1 MNTNLLENEKF
12 YTAKYDRTF
21 KEIFLKE
28 ENEEL
33 LLLILEETLNTKVAK
48 IKQRNIELNNGNIF
62 VRRKHL
68 DILLETDQGLIGIE
82 INSSVEDY
90 LHPRNLAFQCD
101 NYAHYT
107 LVGQDYTEEVQ
118 IIQINLTYKMQDEEL
133 VRRYFIQDRTGK
145 KYAQNFQI
153 IEWNMDKIMKFWY
166 DKNEEK
172 IEEYKHLIMLDLSKE
187 DLKKLAKKDRE
198 VEKYM
203 KEVERVNEDPR
214 FREYMTKEEDQKKI
228 YNTQMSKAYN
238 EGISEGIS
246 KGIEQGVLEGGK
258 EKSIEI
264 AKKMLQKKENILE
277 ISEYTGLTIEEIES
291 LK

>member
-1 MNTNLLENEKF
+1 MNTKLLENEKF

-48 IKQRNIELNNGNIF
+48 IKQRNIELNNGNIY

-238 EGISEGIS
+238 EGISEGI
-246 KGIEQGVLEGGK
+246 LEGGK
-258 EKSIEI
+258 EEKKKI
-264 AKKMLQKKENILE
+264 AQNILKSDLK
-277 ISEYTGLTIEEIES
+277 ITIEEISEITGLS
-291 LK
+291 KEEIEHL

>member
-1 MNTNLLENEKF
+1 MLLSV
-12 YTAKYDRTF
+12 
-21 KEIFLKE
+21 LKE
-28 ENEEL
+28 S
-33 LLLILEETLNTKVAK
+33 LNTKIAK
-48 IKQRNIELNNGNIF
+48 IRQRNIELNSGNIF
-62 VRRKHL
+62 VRRKYL

-107 LVGQDYTEEVQ
+107 LVGENYTEDVQ

-133 VRRYFIQDRTGK
+133 VRRYFIQDETGK

-153 IEWNMDKIMKFWY
+153 IEWNMDKLMKFWY
-166 DKNEEK
+166 DKNEEIIAK
-172 IEEYKHLIMLDLSKE
+172 YKHLIMLDLPKE
-187 DLKKLAKKDRE
+187 ELKELSKKDRE

-203 KEVERVNEDPR
+203 KEIERVNQDPR

-246 KGIEQGVLEGGK
+246 EGEK

-264 AKKMLQKKENILE
+264 AKKMLQNNKSISE
-277 ISEYTGLTIEEIES
+277 ISEYTGLTANEIES

>member
-1 MNTNLLENEKF
+1 MNTKLLENEKF

-238 EGISEGIS
+238 D
-246 KGIEQGVLEGGK
+246 GGK

-264 AKKMLQKKENILE
+264 AKKMLQKNENILE

>member
-1 MNTNLLENEKF
+1 MNIKLLEKEEKF
-12 YTAKYDRTF
+12 YTAKYDRAF
-21 KEIFLKE
+21 KEVFLKE

-33 LLLILEETLNTKVAK
+33 LLSVLKESLNTKIAK
-48 IKQRNIELNNGNIF
+48 IRQRNIELNSGNIF
-62 VRRKHL
+62 VRRKYL
-68 DILLETDQGLIGIE
+68 DILLETDQGLIRIE

-107 LVGQDYTEEVQ
+107 LVGENYTEDVQ

-133 VRRYFIQDRTGK
+133 VRRYFIQDETGK

-153 IEWNMDKIMKFWY
+153 IEWNMDKLMKFWY
-166 DKNEEK
+166 DKNEEIIAK
-172 IEEYKHLIMLDLSKE
+172 YKHLIMLDLPKE
-187 DLKKLAKKDRE
+187 ELKELSKKDRE

-203 KEVERVNEDPR
+203 KEIERVNQDPR
-214 FREYMTKEEDQKKI
+214 FREYMSKEEDQKKI

-238 EGISEGIS
+238 
-246 KGIEQGVLEGGK
+246 KGEK

-264 AKKMLQKKENILE
+264 AKKMLQNNKSISE
-277 ISEYTGLTIEEIES
+277 ISEYTGLTAKEIES

>member
-1 MNTNLLENEKF
+1 MNIKLLEKEEKF
-12 YTAKYDRTF
+12 YTAKYDRAF
-21 KEIFLKE
+21 KEVFLKE

-33 LLLILEETLNTKVAK
+33 LLSVLKESLNTKIAK
-48 IKQRNIELNNGNIF
+48 IRQRNIELNSGNIF
-62 VRRKHL
+62 VRRKYL

-107 LVGQDYTEEVQ
+107 LVGENYTEDVQ

-133 VRRYFIQDRTGK
+133 VRRYFIQDETGK

-153 IEWNMDKIMKFWY
+153 IEWNMDKLMKFWY
-166 DKNEEK
+166 DKNEEIIAK
-172 IEEYKHLIMLDLSKE
+172 YKHLIMLDLPKE
-187 DLKKLAKKDRE
+187 ELEELSKKDRE

-203 KEVERVNEDPR
+203 KEIERVNQDPR
-214 FREYMTKEEDQKKI
+214 FREYMSKEEDQKKI

-238 EGISEGIS
+238 
-246 KGIEQGVLEGGK
+246 KGEK

-264 AKKMLQKKENILE
+264 AKKMLQNNKSISE
-277 ISEYTGLTIEEIES
+277 ISEYTGLTAKEIES

>member
-1 MNTNLLENEKF
+1 MNTKLLEYEKF

-238 EGISEGIS
+238 EG
-246 KGIEQGVLEGGK
+246 GK

-277 ISEYTGLTIEEIES
+277 ISEYTGLTIEEINS
-291 LK
+291 L

>member
-1 MNTNLLENEKF
+1 MNIKLLEKEEKF
-12 YTAKYDRTF
+12 YTAKYDRAF
-21 KEIFLKE
+21 KEVFLKE

-33 LLLILEETLNTKVAK
+33 LLSVLKESLNTKIAK
-48 IKQRNIELNNGNIF
+48 IRQRNIELNSGNNF
-62 VRRKHL
+62 VRRKYL

-107 LVGQDYTEEVQ
+107 LVGENYTEDVQ

-133 VRRYFIQDRTGK
+133 VRRYFIQDETGK

-153 IEWNMDKIMKFWY
+153 IEWNMNKLMKFWY
-166 DKNEEK
+166 DKNEEIIAK
-172 IEEYKHLIMLDLSKE
+172 YKHLIMLDLPKE
-187 DLKKLAKKDRE
+187 ELKELSKKDRE

-203 KEVERVNEDPR
+203 KEIERVNQDPR
-214 FREYMTKEEDQKKI
+214 FREYMSKEEDQKKI

-238 EGISEGIS
+238 
-246 KGIEQGVLEGGK
+246 KGEK

-264 AKKMLQKKENILE
+264 AKKMLQNNKSISE
-277 ISEYTGLTIEEIES
+277 ISEYTGLTAKEIES

>member
-1 MNTNLLENEKF
+1 MNTKLLENEKF

-48 IKQRNIELNNGNIF
+48 IKQRNIELNNGNIY

-107 LVGQDYTEEVQ
+107 LVGQDYTEEIQ

-238 EGISEGIS
+238 EGISEG
-246 KGIEQGVLEGGK
+246 GK
-258 EKSIEI
+258 EEKKKI
-264 AKKMLQKKENILE
+264 AKKMLKSDLKI
-277 ISEYTGLTIEEIES
+277 TIEEISEITGLS
-291 LK
+291 KEEIEHL

>member
-1 MNTNLLENEKF
+1 MNIKLLENEKF

-118 IIQINLTYKMQDEEL
+118 IIQINLTYKMKDEEL

-238 EGISEGIS
+238 EGISEG
-246 KGIEQGVLEGGK
+246 GK
-258 EKSIEI
+258 EEKKKI
-264 AKKMLQKKENILE
+264 AQNILKSDLK
-277 ISEYTGLTIEEIES
+277 ITIEEISEITGLS
-291 LK
+291 KEEIEHL

>member
-1 MNTNLLENEKF
+1 MNTKLLENEKF

-264 AKKMLQKKENILE
+264 AKKMLQKNENILE
-277 ISEYTGLTIEEIES
+277 ISEYTGLTIEEINS
-291 LK
+291 L

>member
-1 MNTNLLENEKF
+1 MNTKLLENEKF

-238 EGISEGIS
+238 EGISEGI
-246 KGIEQGVLEGGK
+246 LEGGK
-258 EKSIEI
+258 EEKKKI
-264 AKKMLQKKENILE
+264 AQNILKSDLK
-277 ISEYTGLTIEEIES
+277 ITIEEISEITGLS
-291 LK
+291 KEEIEHL

>member
-1 MNTNLLENEKF
+1 MNTKLLENEKF

-238 EGISEGIS
+238 EGISEGI
-246 KGIEQGVLEGGK
+246 LEGGK

-264 AKKMLQKKENILE
+264 AKKLLNKLPINE
-277 ISEYTGLTIEEIES
+277 IVKVTGLSKEEIER
-291 LK
+291 L

>member
-1 MNTNLLENEKF
+1 MNIKLLEKEEKF
-12 YTAKYDRTF
+12 YTAKYDRAF
-21 KEIFLKE
+21 KEVFLKE

-33 LLLILEETLNTKVAK
+33 LLSVLKESLNTKIAK
-48 IKQRNIELNNGNIF
+48 IRQRNIELNSGNIF
-62 VRRKHL
+62 VRRKYL

-107 LVGQDYTEEVQ
+107 LVGENYTEDVQ
-118 IIQINLTYKMQDEEL
+118 IVQINLTYKMQDEEL
-133 VRRYFIQDRTGK
+133 VRRYFIQDETGK
-145 KYAQNFQI
+145 KYAQNFQ
-153 IEWNMDKIMKFWY
+153 MDKLMKFWY
-166 DKNEEK
+166 DKNEEIIAK
-172 IEEYKHLIMLDLSKE
+172 YKHLIMLDLPKE
-187 DLKKLAKKDRE
+187 ELKELSKKDRE

-203 KEVERVNEDPR
+203 KEIERVNQDPR
-214 FREYMTKEEDQKKI
+214 FREYMSKEEDQKKI

-246 KGIEQGVLEGGK
+246 EGEK

-264 AKKMLQKKENILE
+264 AKKMLQNNKSISE
-277 ISEYTGLTIEEIES
+277 ISEYTGLTANEIEN

>member
-1 MNTNLLENEKF
+1 MNTKLLENEKF

-238 EGISEGIS
+238 EG
-246 KGIEQGVLEGGK
+246 GK

-277 ISEYTGLTIEEIES
+277 ISEYTGLTIEEINS
-291 LK
+291 L

>member
-1 MNTNLLENEKF
+1 MGLCGIILLNFTYLKN
-12 YTAKYDRTF
+12 KISGNSTF
-21 KEIFLKE
+21 FTDINKLKE

-238 EGISEGIS
+238 EGISEGI
-246 KGIEQGVLEGGK
+246 LEGGK
-258 EKSIEI
+258 EEKKKI
-264 AKKMLQKKENILE
+264 AKKMLQKNENILE
-277 ISEYTGLTIEEIES
+277 ISEYTGLTIEEINS
-291 LK
+291 L

>member
-1 MNTNLLENEKF
+1 MNTKLLENEKF

-153 IEWNMDKIMKFWY
+153 I
-166 DKNEEK
+166 
-172 IEEYKHLIMLDLSKE
+172 
-187 DLKKLAKKDRE
+187 
-198 VEKYM
+198 
-203 KEVERVNEDPR
+203 
-214 FREYMTKEEDQKKI
+214 
-228 YNTQMSKAYN
+228 
-238 EGISEGIS
+238 
-246 KGIEQGVLEGGK
+246 
-258 EKSIEI
+258 
-264 AKKMLQKKENILE
+264 
-277 ISEYTGLTIEEIES
+277 
-291 LK
+291 

>member
-1 MNTNLLENEKF
+1 MNIKLLEKEEKF
-12 YTAKYDRTF
+12 YTAKYDRAF
-21 KEIFLKE
+21 KEVFLKE

-33 LLLILEETLNTKVAK
+33 LLSVLKESLNTKIAK
-48 IKQRNIELNNGNIF
+48 IRQRNIELNSGNIF
-62 VRRKHL
+62 VRRKYL
-68 DILLETDQGLIGIE
+68 DILLETDQGLIRIE

-107 LVGQDYTEEVQ
+107 LVGENYTEDVQ

-133 VRRYFIQDRTGK
+133 VRRYFIQDETGK

-153 IEWNMDKIMKFWY
+153 IEWNMDKLMKFWY
-166 DKNEEK
+166 DKNEEIIAK
-172 IEEYKHLIMLDLSKE
+172 YKHIIMLDLPKE
-187 DLKKLAKKDRE
+187 ELEELSKKDRE

-203 KEVERVNEDPR
+203 KEIERVNQDPR
-214 FREYMTKEEDQKKI
+214 FREYMSKEEDQKKI

-238 EGISEGIS
+238 
-246 KGIEQGVLEGGK
+246 KGEK

-264 AKKMLQKKENILE
+264 AKKMLQNNKSISE
-277 ISEYTGLTIEEIES
+277 ISEYTGLTAKEIES

>member
-1 MNTNLLENEKF
+1 M
-12 YTAKYDRTF
+12 
-21 KEIFLKE
+21 
-28 ENEEL
+28 
-33 LLLILEETLNTKVAK
+33 
-48 IKQRNIELNNGNIF
+48 
-62 VRRKHL
+62 
-68 DILLETDQGLIGIE
+68 LETDQGLIGIE

-264 AKKMLQKKENILE
+264 AKKMLQKNENILE
-277 ISEYTGLTIEEIES
+277 ISEYTGLTIEEINS
-291 LK
+291 L

>member
-1 MNTNLLENEKF
+1 MNTKLLENEKF

-238 EGISEGIS
+238 EG
-246 KGIEQGVLEGGK
+246 GK

-264 AKKMLQKKENILE
+264 AKKMLQKNENILE
-277 ISEYTGLTIEEIES
+277 ISEYTGLTIEEINS
-291 LK
+291 L

>member
-1 MNTNLLENEKF
+1 MNTKLLENEKF

-246 KGIEQGVLEGGK
+246 KGIEQGILEGGK

-264 AKKMLQKKENILE
+264 AKKLLNKLPVNE
-277 ISEYTGLTIEEIES
+277 IVKVTGLSKEEIEH
-291 LK
+291 L

>member
-1 MNTNLLENEKF
+1 MNIKLLEKEEKF
-12 YTAKYDRTF
+12 YTAKYDRAF
-21 KEIFLKE
+21 KEVFLKE

-33 LLLILEETLNTKVAK
+33 LLSVLKESLNTKIAK
-48 IKQRNIELNNGNIF
+48 IRQRNIELNSGNIF
-62 VRRKHL
+62 VRRKYL
-68 DILLETDQGLIGIE
+68 DILLETDQGLIRIE

-107 LVGQDYTEEVQ
+107 LVGENYTEDVQ

-133 VRRYFIQDRTGK
+133 VRRYFIQDETGK

-153 IEWNMDKIMKFWY
+153 IEWNMNKLMKFWY
-166 DKNEEK
+166 DKNEEIIAK
-172 IEEYKHLIMLDLSKE
+172 YKHLIMLDLPKE
-187 DLKKLAKKDRE
+187 ELEELSKKDRE

-203 KEVERVNEDPR
+203 KEIERVNQDPR
-214 FREYMTKEEDQKKI
+214 FREYMSKEEDQKKI

-238 EGISEGIS
+238 
-246 KGIEQGVLEGGK
+246 KGEK

-264 AKKMLQKKENILE
+264 AKKMLQNNKSISE
-277 ISEYTGLTIEEIES
+277 ISEYTGLTAKEIES

>member
-1 MNTNLLENEKF
+1 MNTKLLENEKF

-238 EGISEGIS
+238 EGISKGISEGI
-246 KGIEQGVLEGGK
+246 LEGGK

-264 AKKMLQKKENILE
+264 AKKLLNKLPVNE
-277 ISEYTGLTIEEIES
+277 IVKVTGLSKEEIEH
-291 LK
+291 L

>member
-1 MNTNLLENEKF
+1 MNTKLLEKQNEKF
-12 YTAKYDRTF
+12 YTAKYDRAF

-33 LLLILEETLNTKVAK
+33 LLVILKETLHTKVAK
-48 IKQRNIELNNGNIF
+48 IIQRNIELNSGNIF
-62 VRRKHL
+62 IRRKYL

-82 INSSVEDY
+82 INSSVEEY

-107 LVGQDYTEEVQ
+107 LVGKDYTEDVQ
-118 IIQINLTYKMQDEEL
+118 IIQINLTYGMKDDEL
-133 VRRYFIQDRTGK
+133 VRRYFIQDKTGK
-145 KYAQNFQI
+145 KYATNFQI
-153 IEWNMDKIMKFWY
+153 IEWNMDKLMKFWY
-166 DKNEEK
+166 DKDEEK
-172 IEEYKHLIMLDLSKE
+172 IEEYKHLIMLDLCKE

-203 KEVERVNEDPR
+203 EEVERVNQDPK

-228 YNTQMSKAYN
+228 YNTQMFKAFHD
-238 EGISEGIS
+238 GIS
-246 KGIEQGVLEGGK
+246 QGEK
-258 EKSIEI
+258 ENSIEI
-264 AKKMLQKKENILE
+264 AKKMLELNENIE
-277 ISEYTGLTIEEIES
+277 KIKMYTGLTKEEIES

>member
-1 MNTNLLENEKF
+1 MNTKLLENEKF

-238 EGISEGIS
+238 EGISEGI
-246 KGIEQGVLEGGK
+246 LEGGK
-258 EKSIEI
+258 EEKKKI
-264 AKKMLQKKENILE
+264 AKKMLQKNENILE

>member
-1 MNTNLLENEKF
+1 MNTKLLENEKF

-238 EGISEGIS
+238 EGISKGISEGI
-246 KGIEQGVLEGGK
+246 LEGGK

>member
-1 MNTNLLENEKF
+1 MNTKLLENEKF

-118 IIQINLTYKMQDEEL
+118 IIQINLTYKMKDEEL

-238 EGISEGIS
+238 EGISEG
-246 KGIEQGVLEGGK
+246 GK
-258 EKSIEI
+258 EEKKKI
-264 AKKMLQKKENILE
+264 AKKMLQKNENILE

>member
-1 MNTNLLENEKF
+1 MNTKLLENEKF

-238 EGISEGIS
+238 EGISKGISEGI
-246 KGIEQGVLEGGK
+246 LEGGK
-258 EKSIEI
+258 EEKKKI
-264 AKKMLQKKENILE
+264 AQNILKSDLK
-277 ISEYTGLTIEEIES
+277 ITIEEISEITGLS
-291 LK
+291 KEEIEHL